1 MWKSLVSGCLMNW
14 PKIKTIIVLKCWL
27 LLFCAK
33 TMSRFLIR
41 SWHVMKNGFY
51 VTTSNNHLSGW
62 TEKKLQS
69 SSQIQTYTRKMS
81 WSLFGGLLPV
91 WFTVVFC
98 KTIISEKYA
107 QQIDEM
113 HRNCNTCSWPW
124 AIEWTKF
131 FSMTMPNCMLH
142 NHHFKIDQTG
152 LQSFASSSI
161 FTWPLVNRLPILQA
175 SRQLFAGKMLP
186 QPAVGRKCFPRV
198 HQIPKY
204 GFLHYRNKQTYF
216 SLTKMCW

>member
-1 MWKSLVSGCLMNW
+1 MAISVVWPWRSSKALPRAKLAPKKVLVTVWWSAACLYHY
-14 PKIKTIIVLKCWL
+14 
-27 LLFCAK
+27 
-33 TMSRFLIR
+33 SFLYP
-41 SWHVMKNGFY
+41 N
-51 VTTSNNHLSGW
+51 
-62 TEKKLQS
+62 E
-69 SSQIQTYTRKMS
+69 
-81 WSLFGGLLPV
+81 
-91 WFTVVFC
+91 
-98 KTIISEKYA
+98 TIISEKYA

-113 HRNCNTCSWPW
+113 HRNGNTCSWPW

-186 QPAVGRKCFPRV
+186 QPAGYRKCFPRV
-198 HQIPKY
+198 RRILKN
-204 GFLHYRNKQTYF
+204 GFLYYSRKQTYF
-216 SLTKMCW
+216 LLAKNV